1 VSVPERSRL
10 DAVAASPDGSAAF
23 DSLTADEIHLIRDS
37 YERISVSLRFAR
49 NFYAMLFDIAPD
61 LRPLFPDD
69 LTAQARKLTEMLGVL
84 AGTLDRPLE
93 FAMVLDSLGHRHRG
107 YAVRSTHFAP
117 VGRALFATLERELG
131 PRFDDATRRAWI
143 ALYALAS
150 ALMQH
155 PGFDGA
161 SGE

>member
-1 VSVPERSRL
+1 VSTPERRAL
-10 DAVAASPDGSAAF
+10 DGTSAASDDCAAF
-23 DSLTADEIHLIRDS
+23 DSLTADEIQLVRES
-37 YERISVSLRFAR
+37 YERISISLRFAR
-49 NFYAMLFDIAPD
+49 NFYATLFDIAPE
-61 LRPLFPDD
+61 LRALFPDD
-69 LTAQARKLTEMLGVL
+69 LTTQARKLTEMLGVL

-93 FAMVLDSLGHRHRG
+93 FANVLESLGRRHRG
-107 YAVRSTHFAP
+107 YAVRPAHFAP

-155 PGFDGA
+155 SFEGDA
-161 SGE
+161 D

>member
-1 VSVPERSRL
+1 MNVHDRRIDDTAADSTGH
-10 DAVAASPDGSAAF
+10 AAS
-23 DSLTADEIHLIRDS
+23 DSLTADEIHLIRES
-37 YERISVSLRFAR
+37 YERISISLRFAR
-49 NFYAMLFDIAPD
+49 NFYATLFDVAPE

-84 AGTLDRPLE
+84 AGTLDRPFE
-93 FAMVLDSLGHRHRG
+93 FAIVLESLGHRHRG
-107 YAVRSTHFAP
+107 YAVQATHFAP

-150 ALMQH
+150 ALMRH
-155 PGFDGA
+155 SLESDTA
-161 SGE
+161 

>member
-1 VSVPERSRL
+1 MNVPERRDL
-10 DAVAASPDGSAAF
+10 DDAAADSSGLAAS
-23 DSLTADEIHLIRDS
+23 DSLTAYEIHLIRDS
-37 YERISVSLRFAR
+37 YDRISVSLRFAR
-49 NFYAMLFDIAPD
+49 NFYATLFDVAPE

-84 AGTLDRPLE
+84 AGTLDRPFE
-93 FAMVLDSLGHRHRG
+93 FATVLESLGHRHRG
-107 YAVRSTHFAP
+107 YAVRPAHFAP

-150 ALMQH
+150 ALMRH
-155 PGFDGA
+155 SLESEIG
-161 SGE
+161 

>member
-1 VSVPERSRL
+1 VSRSDRGRPEDNTPGS
-10 DAVAASPDGSAAF
+10 DASATS
-23 DSLTADEIHLIRDS
+23 DSLTAGEIQLIRDS
-37 YERISVSLRFAR
+37 YERISISLRFAR
-49 NFYAMLFDIAPD
+49 NFYATLFDIAPS

-69 LTAQARKLTEMLGVL
+69 LAAQARKLTEMLGTL

-93 FAMVLDSLGHRHRG
+93 FAMILDSLGHRHRG
-107 YAVRSTHFAP
+107 YAVRAAHFAP

-150 ALMQH
+150 TLMQH
-155 PGFDGA
+155 S
-161 SGE
+161 SGSEPD